1 MKKLILFGW
10 AFAAV
15 ATAQPALVTVNGPIN
30 NTDGTGFTGR
40 MTISNPRLLCLGVA
54 IPALFGYNW
63 LSSRSDAIVADMAVF
78 VDEFATR
85 LAEEQG
91 DGRQMRPV
99 LQQA

>member
-1 MKKLILFGW
+1 MKPRDPTSPLP
-10 AFAAV
+10 
-15 ATAQPALVTVNGPIN
+15 TAHRAGGKA
-30 NTDGTGFTGR
+30 GTRGLWRRWGGVV
-40 MTISNPRLLCLGVA
+40 IGVA